1 MERFKDFVS
10 NQRVKDELNNA
21 MNSDT
26 LPHAFIIDGAKGTGK
41 RTLSRLIAQFC
52 VCSSASE
59 KPCGVCQNCRKAI
72 KGIHPDIITADG
84 DENTQSISVS
94 AIRDIRTSAF
104 IVPNEAPKKVYL
116 LFNCDKINV
125 PAQNAFLK
133 ILEEPPKNVVFIMT
147 CTSASALLETVRS
160 RSRTFTLLPP
170 SESEA
175 VQVIKSVLPN
185 ADISDIASAASKS
198 GGNIASAIE
207 LLTNGSTDE
216 QETACAIAASL
227 LSSKKAELLK
237 CSAKLSSDRAYAVK
251 VLDALTEIFAE
262 AVKISVGADVV
273 KSNGSS
279 PSTMLAER
287 LTLKKLFTL
296 LSKTEA
302 AKKRVEQ
309 NVNMNLFGAWF
320 CSEMRI

>member
-1 MERFKDFVS
+1 MERFKDFVY

-26 LPHAFIIDGAKGTGK
+26 LPHAIIIDGARGTGK
-41 RTLSRLIAQFC
+41 RTLSKHIAQFC
-52 VCSSASE
+52 VCSSTSE
-59 KPCGVCQNCRKAI
+59 KPCGVCQNCQKAI

-84 DENTQSISVS
+84 AEDAQSISVS
-94 AIRDIRTSAF
+94 AIRDIRTNAF

-160 RSRTFTLLPP
+160 RSRTLTLLPP
-170 SESEA
+170 SEGEA
-175 VQVIKSVLPN
+175 IQAIKSILPN
-185 ADISDIASAASKS
+185 IDISDIASAASRS
-198 GGNIASAIE
+198 GGNIGSAIE
-207 LLTNGSTDE
+207 LLKSGNTDE
-216 QETACAIAASL
+216 QETASTIAMSL
-227 LSSKKAELLK
+227 LSSKKTELLR
-237 CSAKLSSDRAYAVK
+237 CSAKLSSDRAYAGN
-251 VLDALTEIFAE
+251 VLDALIEIFAE
-262 AVKISVGADVV
+262 AVKISVGSDTV
-273 KSNGSS
+273 KAKSGS
-279 PSTMLAER
+279 PSATLAER

-296 LSKTEA
+296 LNKTES